1 MTLRFILAGL
11 LIWQFSASAQAAPW
25 YQVEVMLVAY
35 TDEAKIDNET
45 WPKFLPPLE
54 VQAQSP
60 DFRWW
65 LTPSINRHNAL
76 MANYGFSKTPNASW
90 QQPMQPLESLELQ
103 DAAERIS
110 QRTDMKILWH
120 KAWIEPVQEQE
131 AAILHPI
138 NIELEDKF
146 DLSLTGSFS
155 LYLSRYLHFN
165 TNLTMQH
172 SLKGELEEAAEL
184 HTALDNKVT
193 ALTHENA
200 LNTEEFLEDSLADGL
215 EHGLEGLDNTITL
228 DGTAMA
234 DTVEAEAEPTYKLIP
249 LRAAHIELQRRM
261 RSKELHYIDHPMLG
275 VIVRVNPILD

>member
-1 MTLRFILAGL
+1 MTLRFILL
-11 LIWQFSASAQAAPW
+11 SFFVWQLSFSAQAAPW

-35 TDEAKIDNET
+35 TDEARIDNET
-45 WPKFLPPLE
+45 WPEFLPPLE

-76 MANYGFSKTPNASW
+76 MANYGFSKTPTASW
-90 QQPMQPLESLELQ
+90 QQPMQALESLELK

-110 QRTDMKILWH
+110 KRSDMSILWH
-120 KAWIEPVQEQE
+120 KTWIEPIQDKNN
-131 AAILHPI
+131 AILHPI
-138 NIELEDKF
+138 NIEFEKSF
-146 DLSLTGSFS
+146 DITLTGSFS

-172 SLKGELEEAAEL
+172 SKKGELEESEDLAA
-184 HTALDNKVT
+184 ALDRKVT
-193 ALTHENA
+193 ALTQDKA
-200 LNTEEFLEDSLADGL
+200 LNKDKFSSENNLGDSLESA
-215 EHGLEGLDNTITL
+215 ENTKPQHKF
-228 DGTAMA
+228 
-234 DTVEAEAEPTYKLIP
+234 VP

-275 VIVRVNPILD
+275 IIVKVNPVLD